1 MSVHGRDLGG
11 VSDGLEKRHGKF
23 AGLLERGLLSPEQF
37 DRAETLSKGN
47 QEPLETT
54 LLKRFDIPK
63 KEIGRSFSHFFNAP
77 FVPYQ
82 PRRPV
87 PEDLMRGLA
96 APFLRGR
103 VWVPL
108 GMEAGKVEIATDN
121 PGDLEKINEI
131 RALFPGRELQIRVAF
146 REDVLNFI
154 SLFTRKEPLM
164 AEIDEIIE
172 RLESEAED
180 DEPDSEPDEEDGTV
194 VQLVNKI
201 VLDAHSR
208 NASDIHIEPQPGKK
222 NVRVRLRVDGICQ
235 VYPGI
240 PYSYKRA
247 VVSRIKIMSDLDI
260 AERRKP
266 QDGKIRFKKFGG
278 KDIELRVAT
287 LPTQGGMEDVVLR
300 ILPAGE
306 PMPLDRLGF
315 SKRNRRS
322 FVRAVERPHGLI
334 FVCGPTGSG
343 KTATLHSALGHINR
357 TEKKIWTAE
366 DPVEITQP
374 GLRQMQ
380 VNPKIGLTFAAA
392 MRSFLRA
399 DPDVIMVGEMRD
411 RETTRIGIEASLTGH
426 LVLSTLHTN
435 NAPESISRLLDMGM
449 DPFNFADT
457 ILCILAQRLILTLC
471 PACKAPYRPS
481 RAERDELAREYGR
494 EAFAP
499 KSGASFEKDRPLF
512 RPRGCGSCGG
522 TGYRGR
528 MAVHELMTGTD
539 EIKRL
544 IRKSATAEKIRTQA
558 KKDGMTTLRQDGIEK
573 ILAGHCDLA
582 SVRKVCVE

>member
-1 MSVHGRDLGG
+1 
-11 VSDGLEKRHGKF
+11 
-23 AGLLERGLLSPEQF
+23 
-37 DRAETLSKGN
+37 
-47 QEPLETT
+47 
-54 LLKRFDIPK
+54 
-63 KEIGRSFSHFFNAP
+63 
-77 FVPYQ
+77 
-82 PRRPV
+82 
-87 PEDLMRGLA
+87 
-96 APFLRGR
+96 
-103 VWVPL
+103 
-108 GMEAGKVEIATDN
+108 
-121 PGDLEKINEI
+121 
-131 RALFPGRELQIRVAF
+131 
-146 REDVLNFI
+146 
-154 SLFTRKEPLM
+154 M

-180 DEPDSEPDEEDGTV
+180 DEPDFEPDEEDGTV

-208 NASDIHIEPQPGKK
+208 GASDIHIEPQPGKK

-287 LPTQGGMEDVVLR
+287 LPTQGGIEDVVMR

-471 PACKAPYRPS
+471 PACKAPGRPS
-481 RAERDELAREYGR
+481 QAECDELVREYGK
-494 EAFAP
+494 EAFAE
-499 KSGASFEKDRPLF
+499 KVGAPFQKDRVLF
-512 RPRGCGSCGG
+512 RPQGCEACGG

-528 MAVHELMTGTD
+528 MAVHELMTGTH

-544 IRKSATAEKIRTQA
+544 IRKSATAEKIRDQA

-573 ILAGHCDLA
+573 VLAGHCDLA